1 MEKEELKY
9 WLAWNRVKEIG
20 PIRFTKLYQNFS
32 SLEEAWHY
40 NMKNTDMMNLL
51 HIREE
56 TMAKIEQEKKYIDP
70 EEEWSLLQKRNIKVV
85 TIAEEGYPALLKS
98 IYSPPPVIYYQ
109 GNFVNII
116 KEAKSL
122 AMVGS
127 RKATYYGR
135 KVARDMAGELAK
147 SGYIVI
153 SGLARGIDT
162 NAHLGA
168 LEADGLTIAVL
179 GCGLDRIYPSENT
192 NLARRIVEKGAVITE
207 FPLFTKPEK
216 GNFPRRNRII
226 SGLSLGTIVVEANK
240 KSGALITADYA
251 LEQGREVF
259 SVPGSIYSFLSIGCH
274 NLIKQG
280 AKLVNNCQDILE
292 ELEQENNL
300 FSVVKDKKND
310 NQGSNITV
318 ELTDYEQKLLK
329 YISIESLHIDEI
341 VELVALPFTKV
352 SEALLSL
359 ELKNLIREV
368 EGKRYIR
375 I

>member
-1 MEKEELKY
+1 MEKKELKY

-20 PIRFTKLYQNFS
+20 PVRFAKLYQYFS

-40 NMKNTDMMNLL
+40 DMKNTDMMNLL

-56 TMAKIEQEKKYIDP
+56 TIAKIEQGKKQIDP
-70 EEEWSLLQKRNIKVV
+70 DEEWGSLQKRNIKVV
-85 TIAEEGYPALLKS
+85 TIKEEGYPILLKN

-109 GNFVNII
+109 GDFINIM
-116 KEAKSL
+116 KEVKGL

-135 KVARDMAGELAK
+135 KVARDMAGEIAK

-162 NAHLGA
+162 YAHLGA
-168 LEADGLTIAVL
+168 LEAEGLTIAVL

-192 NLARRIVEKGAVITE
+192 NLARRIAEKGAIITE

-216 GNFPRRNRII
+216 NNFPRRNRII
-226 SGLSLGTIVVEANK
+226 SGLSLGTIVVEATK

-259 SVPGSIYSFLSIGCH
+259 SVPGSIHSFLSVGCH

-300 FSVVKDKKND
+300 FSVAKDKKND
-310 NQGSNITV
+310 NQGSNITA
-318 ELTDYEQKLLK
+318 ELTDYERKLLK
-329 YISIESLHIDEI
+329 HISIEPLHIDEI
-341 VELVALPFTKV
+341 TELAVLPFTKV

-368 EGKRYIR
+368 EGKRFIR